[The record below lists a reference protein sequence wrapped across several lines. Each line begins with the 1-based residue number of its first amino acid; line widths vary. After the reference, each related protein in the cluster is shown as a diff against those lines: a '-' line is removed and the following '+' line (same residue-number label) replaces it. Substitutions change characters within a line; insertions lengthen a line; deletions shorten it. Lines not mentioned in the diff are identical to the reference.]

1 MKGRMNNLYSKGNI
15 CLCILVGVFMVA
27 ILLLSAGVA
36 SSVGFAESNGGRN
49 DLLTEEGSLQDL
61 YDVSI
66 ESTDSNENIYT
77 DEKTEKIEASVML
90 EDTSRRTATE
100 KQFKLSDGSYVVNLF
115 SYDIHYLE
123 GNKYRVV

>member
-15 CLCILVGVFMVA
+15 CLCILVGVLMVA
-27 ILLLSAGVA
+27 ILVL
-36 SSVGFAESNGGRN
+36 SVGIASPVVYAESNGDSN

-61 YDVSI
+61 YDVNI

-77 DEKTEKIEASVML
+77 DEKTEKIEASVMF

-100 KQFKLSDGSYVVNLF
+100 KHFKLSDGSYVANIF
-115 SYDIHYLE
+115 SYDIHSLE
-123 GNKYRVV
+123 GD